1 MTRDEVKAVLYSI
14 NANYPSVKTT
24 PEEAKNRIDLWFN
37 EFKDYDTNTIVEAV
51 KLHMVDPKVG
61 MFYPSLAH
69 VVAKI
74 QRAENLIAL
83 TATTR
88 AMHNAPQRAQLP
100 RNASQAHATYKHLVA
115 EFDEAERRNMT
126 CTRRAGAECPI
137 ECFKAYREKNKCEQ
151 CTNTPKQLNGGST

>member
-37 EFKDYDTNTIVEAV
+37 EFKNYDSNTIVKAV

-74 QRAENLIAL
+74 QRAENIVAL

-88 AMHNAPQRAQLP
+88 AMHNAPQRPQLP
-100 RNASQAHATYKHLVA
+100 PYDVQAVRTYKTLVN
-115 EFDEAERRNMT
+115 EFDTADKQNSVCYLENG
-126 CTRRAGAECPI
+126 RACALDY
-137 ECFKAYREKNKCEQ
+137 FKAYRMRGTCDTCPNK
-151 CTNTPKQLNGGST
+151 PKQLQGGNT